1 MIFYMN
7 EVAFECLALETFQEM
22 LTEEGFP
29 LDPTEEELKFF
40 LMRGIKKFLLK
51 CNIEVEH

>member
-7 EVAFECLALETFQEM
+7 EVTFECLALETFQEM

-29 LDPTEEELKFF
+29 LDPTKEELKFF
-40 LMRGIKKFLLK
+40 LMRGIKRFLLK
-51 CNIEVEH
+51 CSIEVEH